1 MIEFKD
7 FVVEQERIL
16 HRHCHFWRD
25 FLNFAT
31 QFAARDSQCRQD
43 HPVQKYAIESSQKN
57 RSIIIIKSVLEIIN
71 RITVFLTK
79 SNHIHQ
85 ELD

>member
-7 FVVEQERIL
+7 SAVERETIL
-16 HRHCHFWRD
+16 ERHCHFLRD

-31 QFAARDSQCRQD
+31 QFATRDSQCRQD

-57 RSIIIIKSVLEIIN
+57 RSIIIIK
-71 RITVFLTK
+71 
-79 SNHIHQ
+79 
-85 ELD
+85 